1 MIMNG
6 VCIYVCLMMGEG
18 VLVGIPTPKRLL
30 PLMMGVREVE
40 DGVLSR
46 VSELK
51 TTVVG
56 GGGGDIPTPRLVRPL
71 GRMDRKPMPVYRDL
85 CDARKGRG

>member
-1 MIMNG
+1 MPNFTENYAAHVGERRRSKSDNG
-6 VCIYVCLMMGEG
+6 GIYVCLMMGEG

-56 GGGGDIPTPRLVRPL
+56 GGGGR
-71 GRMDRKPMPVYRDL
+71 GR
-85 CDARKGRG
+85 